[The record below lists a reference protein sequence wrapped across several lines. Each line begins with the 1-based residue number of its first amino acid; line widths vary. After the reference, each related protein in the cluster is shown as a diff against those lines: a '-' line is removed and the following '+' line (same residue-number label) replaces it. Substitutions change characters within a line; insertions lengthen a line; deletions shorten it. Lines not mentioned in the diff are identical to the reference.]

1 MTLESKFVDISLDD
15 PAISL
20 KEWNMGYGDLLA
32 AGLFDEEAIDYS
44 GKHRYQIILAVHGD
58 RPIKYVEDMGPE
70 GIFPNPTPFVVLGG
84 ARIDNRFEVMH
95 TVEQVREMAD
105 QLRRQPI
112 NGLEVP
118 VTDLVQRYI
127 DETENYWAATVGR
140 STFGLGG
147 STIRG
152 LYL

>member
-1 MTLESKFVDISLDD
+1 MLESKYVDISLDD
-15 PAISL
+15 PCISL

-44 GKHRYQIILAVHGD
+44 GKHRYQIILAVHGA
-58 RPIKYVEDMGPE
+58 RPVKYVEDMGPE
-70 GIFPNPTPFVVLGG
+70 GNYPNPSPFIVLAG
-84 ARIDNRFEVMH
+84 ARVGNRFDCLH
-95 TVEQVREMAD
+95 TVEWARETAD
-105 QLRRQPI
+105 ELRRQPMDGI
-112 NGLEVP
+112 EVP

-127 DETENYWAATVGR
+127 DETENSWAAAVGR
-140 STFGLGG
+140 STFGPGG

>member
-1 MTLESKFVDISLDD
+1 
-15 PAISL
+15 
-20 KEWNMGYGDLLA
+20 MGYGDLLA

-58 RPIKYVEDMGPE
+58 QPVKYVEDMGPE
-70 GIFPNPTPFVVLGG
+70 GHYPNPTPIMVLGG
-84 ARIDNRFEVMH
+84 ARIGNRFECYH
-95 TVEQVREMAD
+95 TVEEVRDMAD
-105 QLRRQPI
+105 QLRAQPQD
-112 NGLEVP
+112 GLEIP

-127 DETENYWAATVGR
+127 DETENSWAAAVGR
-140 STFGLGG
+140 STFGPGG